1 MRSSA
6 LTFYRYPGAAD
17 ATTYEWE
24 NRTADP
30 DQRIEAFMTSV
41 APFAGRTIVDIG
53 GGSAFHASRYARE
66 YPDAR
71 VLVVEPD
78 ADMLAQAFR
87 RLADAPLGN
96 LSIIAAN
103 AEDIPLRDGIADIVH
118 SRFAYFFGPAEGG
131 VKSCEPGI
139 REALRLLAPGGVFF
153 VIDNSLTDGDFARFL
168 RQYGWNL
175 SADGHA
181 EQTRRDAFWFEQGFQ
196 KQTVASAWVAPNRDV
211 LRQIITMEF
220 PADAVEPVM
229 NEIDASLLSYSYDVY
244 WRWKE

>member
-1 MRSSA
+1 MRRSA
-6 LTFYRYPGAAD
+6 VTFYRYPGAAD

-24 NRTADP
+24 NRVADP
-30 DQRIEAFMTSV
+30 DQRIEAFMTSI
-41 APFAGRTIVDIG
+41 APFAGRTIIDIG
-53 GGSAFHASRYARE
+53 GGSAFHASRYASD

-87 RLADAPLGN
+87 RLAHTPLGN

-103 AEDIPLRDGIADIVH
+103 AEDIPLRDGIADIIH

-153 VIDNSLTDGDFARFL
+153 VIDNSLTDGDFARLL
-168 RQYGWNL
+168 RRYAWKL
-175 SADGHA
+175 SNDGIA
-181 EQTRRDAFWFEQGFQ
+181 EQAKRDRFWFEQGFH
-196 KQTVASAWVAPNRDV
+196 KQTVASTWIAPDRDI

-220 PADAVEPVM
+220 PTDGVEPVM
-229 NEIDASLLSYSYDVY
+229 SEIEGATLSYSYDVY
-244 WRWKE
+244 WRRKE